1 MRQPAEITGAL
12 SGLTEHAALLVYKRT
27 EVAKNLGEFM
37 DTSLYLSNLS
47 FAFLDEGFLVRKFMR
62 REL

>member
-12 SGLTEHAALLVYKRT
+12 SGLTEHAALLMDKRT
-27 EVAKNLGEFM
+27 EVAKNLGELM
-37 DTSLYLSNLS
+37 NTRLYLSNLS

>member
-1 MRQPAEITGAL
+1 ML
-12 SGLTEHAALLVYKRT
+12 SGLTEHAALFVYERT

-47 FAFLDEGFLVRKFMR
+47 FAFLDEGFLVGKFMR

>member
-1 MRQPAEITGAL
+1 MRQREEITGVL
-12 SGLTEHAALLVYKRT
+12 SGLTEHTTLLVHKRT
-27 EVAKNLGEFM
+27 EVAKNLRELM
-37 DTSLYLSNLS
+37 DTNLYLSNLS

>member
-1 MRQPAEITGAL
+1 MD
-12 SGLTEHAALLVYKRT
+12 KRT
-27 EVAKNLGEFM
+27 EVAKNLGELM
-37 DTSLYLSNLS
+37 NTRLYLSNLS